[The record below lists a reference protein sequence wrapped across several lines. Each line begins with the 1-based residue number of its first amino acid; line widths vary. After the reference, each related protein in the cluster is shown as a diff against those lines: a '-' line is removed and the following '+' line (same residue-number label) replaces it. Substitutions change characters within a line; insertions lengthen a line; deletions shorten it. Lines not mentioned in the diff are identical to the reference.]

1 MANENTQTIT
11 LQAAA
16 TTAIRQRRF
25 VAQGSGGAAE
35 AADGVDTAGVSF
47 GSTTANAGDPRAFA
61 AVTNTGC
68 RVEVEAGEAVAIG
81 DDVASDAQGRAKT
94 SATGDFIQG
103 SALTAA
109 SAAGE
114 IVDILYYGAG
124 AGRATA

>member
-25 VAQGSGGAAE
+25 VSQGSTGLAESVDGA
-35 AADGVDTAGVSF
+35 DTAGVSF
-47 GSTTANAGDPRAFA
+47 GSTTATAGDPRALA
-61 AVTNTGC
+61 VVTNAGC
-68 RVEVEAGEAVAIG
+68 RVEVEAGEAVAVG
-81 DDVASDAQGRAKT
+81 DDVASDSEGRAKT
-94 SATGDFIQG
+94 SASADNIQG
-103 SALTAA
+103 KALTAA

-114 IVDILYYGAG
+114 VVEILYYGAG